1 MSTGTLDA
9 QSFED
14 VPLPPRW
21 FRRLVSVAMFFVVWW
36 AIVEFGVLKFDNFVG
51 PVPTLTALG
60 GYLLGEPLGG
70 GRTIYYHAFYS
81 TWRVV
86 VGVGLATLL
95 GVPLALLVGTRRR
108 WEDGIEPALET
119 LRPIPPVAWVPFSIL
134 LFPTVPVLGAS
145 VNTAV
150 VFVVFIG
157 AFFPIFVNTLEGVR
171 GINGEYQR
179 AAESLGAGPGQRFR
193 HVVVPATLPSILT
206 GLSLGIG
213 LGWITVVA
221 AEIIAGNYGLGYITF
236 QAYRLLQTE
245 LVAVGMISIGVLGYT
260 SSALVQQAGD
270 RAMPWTEADQ

>member
-1 MSTGTLDA
+1 MSTSTFDA
-9 QSFED
+9 QLLDE
-14 VPLPPRW
+14 VPRPPRW
-21 FRRLVSVAMFFVVWW
+21 LRRLTSVAMFFVAWW
-36 AIVEFGVLKFDNFVG
+36 AVVEFGILKFDNFVG
-51 PVPTLTALG
+51 PVVTLTTLG

-86 VGVGLATLL
+86 VGVGLAALL
-95 GVPLALLVGTRRR
+95 GVPLGLLIGTRRR
-108 WEDGIEPALET
+108 WEDALEPAIET

-134 LFPTVPVLGAS
+134 LFPTLPVLGVT

-157 AFFPIFVNTLEGVR
+157 AFFPTFVNTLEGVR
-171 GINGEYQR
+171 GIDGEYQR

-206 GLSLGIG
+206 GISLGIG

-245 LVAVGMISIGVLGYT
+245 LVAVGMISIGALGYA
-260 SSALVQQAGD
+260 SSALVQRAGD
-270 RAMPWTEADQ
+270 RATPWIDSER